1 MKLKTFIINLD
12 SRADRWE
19 HIQKEAE
26 KADLKHV
33 ERFPG
38 VVPIVNHLLTTP
50 CIDISKFYKFKSLG
64 DVNSVKY
71 CIGAAG
77 CKLSHLNL
85 LKRIKQKLHC
95 FDYFLILEDD
105 CVFDIENS
113 TEFYNSVENSLQSI
127 KENNI
132 DFNILYLSCRFL
144 DKDDFTTISPSL
156 LKCNSNHGYTTHSYI
171 INPKNIDKI
180 ISHIEN
186 SVVEIDNTYT
196 TLDERYVAYPMLT
209 YQLKNKSD
217 ILSHIHADE
226 DNDYDYGEFH
236 KHF

>member
-12 SRADRWE
+12 SRSDRWE
-19 HIQKEAE
+19 HIQKEAR
-26 KADLKHV
+26 KAELEHV

-85 LKRIKQKLHC
+85 LKRIKQEIQC

-113 TEFYNSVENSLQSI
+113 TDFYNSIESSLQSI
-127 KENNI
+127 DENNI
-132 DFNILYLSCRFL
+132 DFNILYLGCRFFE
-144 DKDDFTTISPSL
+144 KDNFTTISPSL
-156 LKCNSNHGYTTHSYI
+156 LKCNKHHGYTTHSYI
-171 INPKNIDKI
+171 INPKNIDTI

-196 TLDERYVAYPMLT
+196 TLDERYVIYPMLA

-217 ILSHIHADE
+217 ILSHLVGTPDK
-226 DNDYDYGEFH
+226 DYDYGQFH
-236 KHF
+236 KQF